1 MKKLFLSLFVAG
13 ALTFGLQSCGEDE
26 VNPCDGVTCA
36 AGEVCD
42 NGDCV
47 PDGTTTTCDACGT
60 YDGTADG
67 AIVIALTG
75 TDTTFTGV
83 MVTAQVDENA
93 GGNYDLGVDISALLA
108 APAGTLVPTVE
119 GTLSG
124 TTMTVANEEYV
135 YQGIA
140 TINLNGGVE
149 FSADFASLTGALD
162 LTGDAVGSVTFLG
175 TKQ

>member
-47 PDGTTTTCDACGT
+47 PDGTTTTCDVCGT

-67 AIVIALTG
+67 AVQIALTG
-75 TDTTFTGV
+75 TDTTFTGLTV
-83 MVTAQVDENA
+83 IAQVDENA
-93 GGNYDLGVDISALLA
+93 AGNYDLGVDISALLG

-124 TTMTVANEEYV
+124 TTMTIDNETYS

-140 TINLNGGVE
+140 NIVLDGGVD
-149 FSADFASLTGALD
+149 FSADFASLTGALT
-162 LTGDAVGSVTFLG
+162 LTGDASGNVTFQG
-175 TKQ
+175 AK

>member
-13 ALTFGLQSCGEDE
+13 ALTFGLQSCGED
-26 VNPCDGVTCA
+26 CDGVTCA

-47 PDGTTTTCDACGT
+47 PDGTTTCDACGT

-124 TTMTVANEEYV
+124 TTMTIANETYN

-140 TINLNGGVE
+140 NIVLDGGVE
-149 FSADFASLTGALD
+149 FSADFASLTGALA
-162 LTGDAVGSVTFLG
+162 LTGDAVGSVTFQG